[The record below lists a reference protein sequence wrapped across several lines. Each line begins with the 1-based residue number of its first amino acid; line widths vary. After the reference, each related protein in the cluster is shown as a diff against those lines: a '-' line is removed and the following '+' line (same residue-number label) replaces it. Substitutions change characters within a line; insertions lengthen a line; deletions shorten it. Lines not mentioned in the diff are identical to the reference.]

1 MLSIVVYGRNDSH
14 GYNLHKRAA
23 ISLNCLAEMLGDA
36 EDELIFVDY
45 NTPDDLPTFP
55 EAIADTL
62 TARARARLR
71 ILRVRPQVHRRF
83 QQRTHLAALEPVAR
97 NVGVRAS
104 NPANRWILSTNT
116 DIVLVPR
123 TVPRLAEAIGDLP
136 AGFYHTARFEIPE
149 GLWESFDRADPVGTI
164 AAVRALG
171 VSARLNEVVYGS
183 DPILYDGPGDF
194 QLVLRADLFAIDG
207 FDERMI
213 LGWHV
218 DSNLAK
224 RLTLKRG
231 PVASMIDHVFCY
243 HCDHTRQATST
254 HRRDRLENDPVFF
267 IEQVTRA
274 DLPEQREDWGCA
286 GEAIEEVRL
295 PEAGIGGFRD
305 MLGAVVAPLDVAFSE
320 TRYTAASY
328 DDYRYDARHVLPF
341 LADLLSSHP
350 RGLRLGWCGVRR
362 DMFELVRQA
371 WRHLGFIGPIVV
383 EAASASRLVDG
394 EPDPE
399 QVRIASGSEWLDRV
413 DLLVFEFGRAVDG
426 EPAPERGPD
435 SPWLSPPDQEALAIV
450 SSGFLSAVMHERS
463 RLAAPMV
470 AAPRRFV
477 GINCIHNGSERLF
490 AAHVAAAATPF
501 SSRLRHGFVAAEA
514 PELDPETADR
524 LLIGIKLGRAGPI
537 SRREF
542 ALARELFG
550 PLLEDAPIEPPQ
562 LHRAAIYA
570 AIGEAFIAVV
580 GNPARSAQ
588 LPGQARRALAGS
600 KNCGHRP
607 GLAPSLARS
616 SGWHSM
622 MQPQQD
628 RAPARS
634 AGLPPTRIGT
644 TRHGRRLASLMR
656 PIRAPRTR
664 SAAGPANG
672 SRCICSTGSTA
683 PASSPLPLGCWWW
696 RRCPTPALPRSA
708 GGWHTSICCRSAIAA
723 TAQIGAGFWCSGAP
737 YRPAALEILAAG
749 TDLRRLD
756 QAAYDASCSRM
767 ARCSRPG
774 STARCGPWNWPGA
787 CCGRTGCWRSR
798 PRSPP
803 ALHRTPIFDLGLVV
817 EGGGITAKSGWRPGS
832 PPRPGSSPMAVS
844 TRFCHAPRSIGSG
857 RGMGRRM
864 GRSRTRAIS

>member
-23 ISLNCLAEMLGDA
+23 ISLNCLAEMLGDV

-71 ILRVRPQVHRRF
+71 ILRVRPQLHRRF

-97 NVGVRAS
+97 NVAVRAS

-123 TVPRLAEAIGDLP
+123 TVPRLAEAVGDLP

-149 GLWESFDRADPVGTI
+149 GLWESFDRADPIGTI

-171 VSARLNEVVYGS
+171 ISARLNEVVYGS

-194 QLVLRADLFAIDG
+194 QLALRTDLFAIDG

-224 RLTLKRG
+224 RLALKRG

-243 HCDHTRQATST
+243 HCDHTRQVTST

-267 IEQVTRA
+267 VDQVTRP
-274 DLPEQREDWGCA
+274 DLPEQREHWGCA

-295 PEAGIGGFRD
+295 PEGGFGCYRR
-305 MLGAVVAPLDVAFSE
+305 MLGAVVAPLDAPFSE

-341 LADLLSSHP
+341 LADLLSSYP

-362 DMFELVRQA
+362 DMFDLARQA
-371 WRHLGFIGPIVV
+371 WRHLGFSRPIVV

-399 QVRIASGSEWLDRV
+399 QIGIASGSEWLDRV
-413 DLLVFEFGRAVDG
+413 ELLVFEFGRAADG
-426 EPAPERGPD
+426 APGPERGAHSSGLAPA
-435 SPWLSPPDQEALAIV
+435 DQEALAIV
-450 SSGFLSAVMHERS
+450 GSGFLSAVMHERS
-463 RLAAPMV
+463 RLASE
-470 AAPRRFV
+470 AAAMPRRFV
-477 GINCIHNGSERLF
+477 GINCIHNASERLF

-501 SSRLRHGFVAAEA
+501 SSRLRHGFVVSAT
-514 PELDPETADR
+514 PELDPQTADR
-524 LLIGIKLGRAGPI
+524 LLIGLRLGRTGPI

-550 PLLEDAPIEPPQ
+550 PLLEGRPIEPPR
-562 LHRAAIYA
+562 LHRAAINA
-570 AIGEAFIAVV
+570 AIGEALIAVV
-580 GNPARSAQ
+580 GNPDRSGQ
-588 LPGQARRALAGS
+588 LPQQAQRALARTRRIAAVHRAWRRAWPGYRAGTRWRGRG
-600 KNCGHRP
+600 KAGRPRAQPVCRLRGLGRP
-607 GLAPSLARS
+607 GMVGLWPPLRDRSARR
-616 SGWHSM
+616 GRLR
-622 MQPQQD
+622 PQRRQMGAG
-628 RAPARS
+628 APALRARPRRQAHRS
-634 AGLPPTRIGT
+634 GTGAGGGDDARCRHCRDQLAGGT
-644 TRHGRRLASLMR
+644 RRLAADRRSRQRARNRGPGFGARAR
-656 PIRAPRTR
+656 PIDRQHWKSSRP
-664 SAAGPANG
+664 GPICGG
-672 SRCICSTGSTA
+672 SI
-683 PASSPLPLGCWWW
+683 
-696 RRCPTPALPRSA
+696 
-708 GGWHTSICCRSAIAA
+708 
-723 TAQIGAGFWCSGAP
+723 
-737 YRPAALEILAAG
+737 
-749 TDLRRLD
+749 RRLTMPS
-756 QAAYDASCSRM
+756 YSRM

-774 STARCGPWNWPGA
+774 STARCGLWNWPAA

-798 PRSPP
+798 PRSSPGRV
-803 ALHRTPIFDLGLVV
+803 RTPIFSISAWSVKTD
-817 EGGGITAKSGWRPGS
+817 WRPGS
-832 PPRPGSSPMAVS
+832 PPRPDSSPMAVS
-844 TRFCHAPRSIGSG
+844 TRSCRAPRSTGSG
-857 RGMGRRM
+857 REMGRPK
-864 GRSRTRAIS
+864 GRARTRAIS